1 MLMIY
6 ILLMSQSGIHAFKL
20 EKSIQNVK
28 ESVFIFSQTSVL
40 LGGKNTNKTMKWV
53 NCMQRLDTPFGYLGW
68 QCCGCWMFEVA

>member
-1 MLMIY
+1 
-6 ILLMSQSGIHAFKL
+6 MSQSGIHAFKL

-53 NCMQRLDTPFGYLGW
+53 NCMQRLDTPR
-68 QCCGCWMFEVA
+68 VAMLWLLDV